1 MLILIM
7 VKTQTQK
14 NNKNPKNQKENK
26 MTKREIEEL
35 ITADEVSKTRDG
47 HFIARKSF
55 FYRHGEN
62 EDKFAARIKEQL
74 KSEGVETIIID
85 RGEIWRVFKGSASI
99 KTQSHWWVK
108 FLARKIK

>member
-1 MLILIM
+1 MI
-7 VKTQTQK
+7 KTNTLK
-14 NNKNPKNQKENK
+14 PNPKNQKENE
-26 MTKREIEEL
+26 MTKREIKEL

-55 FYRHGEN
+55 FYRHEEN

-85 RGEIWRVFKGSASI
+85 SGEIWRAFKGGASI